1 MNLNIS
7 GKQHYVKKNIL
18 SKFKKLYR
26 AEMSWELAEV
36 TNHSLMCFKM
46 WHSIIQDK
54 SYKIFKYFC
63 M

>member
-7 GKQHYVKKNIL
+7 GKQHYVKKNIP
-18 SKFKKLYR
+18 SKFKKPYR

-46 WHSIIQDK
+46 
-54 SYKIFKYFC
+54 
-63 M
+63 